1 MKIPDKVYDILKWI
15 ALICIPAIVTFL
27 SVVLG
32 VLEVDPKTI
41 NIVVTIIAAIGTL
54 IGSLIGVSTAAYNKD
69 KDKGGDAKS
78 QKHQRIM
85 LKAIIRKSRKKEQSM
100 FGV

>member
-1 MKIPDKVYDILKWI
+1 MKLSDKVYNILKWV
-15 ALICIPAIVTFL
+15 ALICIPAVVTFL

-54 IGSLIGVSTAAYNKD
+54 IGSLIGVSTANYNKD
-69 KDKGGDAKS
+69 KGGEGK
-78 QKHQRIM
+78 
-85 LKAIIRKSRKKEQSM
+85 
-100 FGV
+100 